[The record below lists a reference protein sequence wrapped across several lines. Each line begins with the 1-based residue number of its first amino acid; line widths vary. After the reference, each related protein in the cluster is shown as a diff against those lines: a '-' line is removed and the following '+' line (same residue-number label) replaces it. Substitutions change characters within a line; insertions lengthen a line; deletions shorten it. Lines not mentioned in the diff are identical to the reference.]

1 MEVLVIPGIPWRSL
15 LFDFILLVIY
25 IPIILKLYT
34 LSNEGSL
41 KINVLWK
48 FQLFNVCRQNVGVME
63 NSQFWS
69 SKNYFLEVEPDI
81 LDCSSSS
88 FNMNINAQAIK
99 NITQII
105 LYSFTKREVCK
116 ISFNVEQ
123 KGECF
128 VLLVRKQLDSFRF
141 LPRNSTI

>member
-1 MEVLVIPGIPWRSL
+1 MIFHMEVLVIPGIPWRSL
-15 LFDFILLVIY
+15 LFWFY
-25 IPIILKLYT
+25 ITCHLYT
-34 LSNEGSL
+34 NHFETLHTL

-48 FQLFNVCRQNVGVME
+48 FQLFNVCRQNVGVVE

-69 SKNYFLEVEPDI
+69 SKNCFLEVDPD
-81 LDCSSSS
+81 LLYCSSSS

-99 NITQII
+99 NITQI
-105 LYSFTKREVCK
+105 LLCRFAELEVCK

-128 VLLVRKQLDSFRF
+128 LLLVQKQLDNFRL